1 MQQRIQLPLFQIKWT
16 YLEAWMEAIKSESVE
31 TEWLKY
37 DACDSCQF
45 GCRIKCFRGPPSAH
59 RPQFENP
66 CNTNAISFQLWQGLY
81 LLHLIQ
87 PLISVSPERC
97 TSNEAVTLFYPNRLF
112 RPKTLSACKAP
123 VIQPPENLPT
133 SQTRSIISPLSFS
146 ARLCPCISLP
156 LLHASV
162 HRIFWNKLSVP
173 ASFLTLQTPPH
184 PHPHPISIHSP
195 LLLWPLCQASRD
207 SLSCGIPAAVLMI
220 LPPGPDQPE
229 KYS

>member
-1 MQQRIQLPLFQIKWT
+1 MQQRIILPSFQIKWT
-16 YLEAWMEAIKSESVE
+16 YLQVWMEAIKSESVE

-45 GCRIKCFRGPPSAH
+45 GGRMKCFWGPPSAH

-66 CNTNAISFQLWQGLY
+66 CNTNAISFRLWQGLY

-156 LLHASV
+156 LLHAAVRCVFRANS
-162 HRIFWNKLSVP
+162 LSP
-173 ASFLTLQTPPH
+173 HLSSLFRLTPPS
-184 PHPHPISIHSP
+184 ISIHSP